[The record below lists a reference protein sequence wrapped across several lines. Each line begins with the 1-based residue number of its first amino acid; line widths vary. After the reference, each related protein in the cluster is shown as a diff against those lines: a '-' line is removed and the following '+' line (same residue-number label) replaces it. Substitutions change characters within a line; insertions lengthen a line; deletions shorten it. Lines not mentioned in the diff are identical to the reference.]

1 MDVERPDLKRKKR
14 RRRVAQAIVTGVVV
28 VAIAIGL
35 STLKPAAP
43 RVDRNSVWVGTV
55 DRGTMLRQVRGV
67 GSLVPEEIRWIAA
80 RTSGRIERIL
90 KLPGSWVEPDTVIM
104 ELSNPELL
112 QEAQNS
118 ELQLKAAEALY
129 ISFKVQLEGDLLQLK
144 SALAQLEAEF
154 RQAALAAKINEELFA
169 EGLVAELPF
178 KQSQLRSQQLATQ
191 HELEMQRL
199 AFRQESIEPQLAAQ
213 RSNVDQHQA
222 RSALL
227 SSQVKG
233 LTVRAGFSG
242 VLQRLSVEE
251 GMQINPGESLAQVAN
266 PKKLKA
272 VIRVPEYQAKDVQ
285 IGQVAE
291 IDTRTAVVKGKVVRV
306 EPNVENGT
314 VAVDVFLPG
323 ELPKGSRPDLTVEG
337 RIELEVL
344 TDVVF
349 MGRPAF
355 GRADS
360 SASIFRFRPDSEEA
374 ERTQVNFGRTS
385 VSTIEIVSGLSP
397 GDRVILSD
405 TSEWDD
411 YDRIRVN

>member
-35 STLKPAAP
+35 SKLKPAAP

-80 RTSGRIERIL
+80 RTSGRVERIL

-118 ELQLKAAEALY
+118 ELQLKAAEAQY

-154 RQAALAAKINEELFA
+154 RQADLAAKINEELFA
-169 EGLVAELPF
+169 EGLVAELHF

-213 RSNVDQHQA
+213 QSNVDQHQA

-251 GMQINPGESLAQVAN
+251 GMQLNPGESLAQVAN
-266 PKKLKA
+266 P
-272 VIRVPEYQAKDVQ
+272 
-285 IGQVAE
+285 
-291 IDTRTAVVKGKVVRV
+291 
-306 EPNVENGT
+306 
-314 VAVDVFLPG
+314 
-323 ELPKGSRPDLTVEG
+323 
-337 RIELEVL
+337 
-344 TDVVF
+344 
-349 MGRPAF
+349 
-355 GRADS
+355 
-360 SASIFRFRPDSEEA
+360 
-374 ERTQVNFGRTS
+374 
-385 VSTIEIVSGLSP
+385 
-397 GDRVILSD
+397 
-405 TSEWDD
+405 
-411 YDRIRVN
+411 